1 MPSSSGHVRSLLTA
15 VCCLV
20 FTVCF
25 ARDLLQ
31 AARSEPL
38 QVVESAAQTSPSHI
52 ALEQSLAA
60 ILSEKSDVFASID
73 GNDLERL
80 RIQLAQIR
88 EQLRLSRL
96 QMDQALLTGAW
107 SQTAEKAAA
116 AQIIGRMQG
125 IEILS
130 LMGVATVSGYDYPTH
145 KVPGSARDSTQK
157 LFGALAELS
166 ADVVALNRRAHP

>member
-1 MPSSSGHVRSLLTA
+1 MSRSSGPVRSLLTA
-15 VCCLV
+15 VSCLA

-25 ARDLLQ
+25 ARDLQQ

-38 QVVESAAQTSPSHI
+38 QISEPAAQTSPSHL
-52 ALEQSLAA
+52 ALEQSLTT

-80 RIQLAQIR
+80 RVQLAQIR

-107 SQTAEKAAA
+107 SQKAAKAAA
-116 AQIIGRMQG
+116 SEIIGRMQG

-166 ADVVALNRRAHP
+166 ADVVALNRRAQP